1 MIRLV
6 NARGVLSTCAN
17 RNKEKSRERKKDTR
31 VKKETLVRKLSR
43 AGPLATYKGR
53 SV

>member
-1 MIRLV
+1 MIRFV

-31 VKKETLVRKLSR
+31 VKETFGEKVESGGTSGYL
-43 AGPLATYKGR
+43 
-53 SV
+53 